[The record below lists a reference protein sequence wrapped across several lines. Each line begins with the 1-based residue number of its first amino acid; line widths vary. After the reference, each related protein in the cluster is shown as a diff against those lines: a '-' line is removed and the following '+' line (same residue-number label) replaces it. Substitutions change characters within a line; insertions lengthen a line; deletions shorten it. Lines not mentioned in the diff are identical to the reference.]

1 MNIIKEKINGY
12 DVFMY
17 KTKKYTTINM
27 KFLFQI
33 PYTKENIYTCDILAE
48 YMLHT
53 SKKYKTR
60 KDLSEKRM
68 ELYSM
73 GFGINNYNI
82 GEQLF
87 IDVSYSFFDPVLV
100 KDTYLKDALK
110 FASTMLFEPNFED
123 GHLDEKELTRIK
135 KNLITGIKDSLV
147 NPRKKANRKIKRLS
161 FDDTYIVRDY
171 FTDEEEV
178 EEFFNNIKEEDIIKM
193 YSKIIGE
200 SLVGLII
207 MGNIKDEYL
216 EYIKEF
222 FKFKKTRLL
231 NKDYKEAL
239 TVNDKT
245 PLYNKEI
252 DKNASESIVKCIYS
266 CPKKNFKEECTYMML
281 IRMIGSVG
289 ALMHKVLREELKLV
303 YMVGHKYNRK
313 ANYMLLTAYVDAVN
327 YQKAL
332 DGFDLVFK
340 RLEDEEECTKLL
352 NLVKEEIELDN
363 YTFDE
368 NKSYPFHELDNL
380 AFGFDVS
387 HRKKSKVMCSVT
399 VEDIRKIL
407 KKIEKK
413 KILFYEGA
421 KKR

>member
-17 KTKKYTTINM
+17 KTKKYTTISM
-27 KFLFQI
+27 RFLFQL

-48 YMLHT
+48 YMLYT

-60 KDLSEKRM
+60 KDISEKRM

-73 GFGINNYNI
+73 NFGINNYNI

-87 IDVSYSFFDPVLV
+87 IEVSYDFFDPVLV
-100 KDTYLKDALK
+100 KDDYLKEALK
-110 FASTMLFEPNFED
+110 FASSMLFEPNFES
-123 GHLDEKELTRIK
+123 GHLDEKELSRIK
-135 KNLITGIKDSLV
+135 KDLITEIKDSLV
-147 NPRKKANRKIKRLS
+147 NPRMKANRKIIKLS
-161 FDDTYIVRDY
+161 FDDTYIVRDL
-171 FTDEEEV
+171 FANEEEV
-178 EEFFNNIKEEDIIKM
+178 DELFDRIKNDRLIKM
-193 YSKIIGE
+193 YNKIIEE

-222 FKFKKTRLL
+222 FSFKKTRFL
-231 NKDYKEAL
+231 NSDFREAL
-239 TVNDKT
+239 TISDKT
-245 PLYNKEI
+245 PFYNQEI

-289 ALMHKVLREELKLV
+289 ALMHKVLREELKIV
-303 YMVGHKYNRK
+303 YMENHRYDRK
-313 ANYMLLTAYVDAVN
+313 ANYMILTAYIDASN

-340 RLEDEEECTKLL
+340 RLEDEEECAKLL

-363 YTFDE
+363 YTFSE
-368 NKSYPFHELDNL
+368 NKANPFYELYNL

-387 HRKKSKVMCSVT
+387 HKKKSKVMCSVT